1 MVSLGKKMA
10 KLSMKTIL
18 IIGSS
23 GGLGT
28 ALTDY
33 FKTKNYQLVL
43 HYFNHKPLVDVD
55 ENTMLISANIT
66 DEAEV
71 NDMMVKIKERFGK
84 LDVVINNAG
93 VSISEISW
101 KANLSNWDK
110 TIAVNLTGPFL
121 VSKHALPLMRD
132 NNWGRII
139 FISSIVAQTGFVGTS
154 AYAASKAG
162 LLGLTKSLAKEVASK
177 GVTVN
182 AVALG
187 YFNVGMI
194 NDVPEEMQKNII
206 ASIPKKELGNPL
218 QLFETIQFILSDNS
232 DYLTGQTIN
241 LNGGLYMA

>member
-1 MVSLGKKMA
+1 
-10 KLSMKTIL
+10 MKTIL

-28 ALTDY
+28 ALTTF
-33 FKTKNYQLVL
+33 FKTIDCQLAL
-43 HYFNHKPLVDVD
+43 HYFSHKPVVEED
-55 ENTMLISANIT
+55 ENTMLFSANIT
-66 DEAEV
+66 EEQEV
-71 NDMMVKIKERFGK
+71 EEMMLEIKKRFGK
-84 LDVVINNAG
+84 IDIIINNAG
-93 VSISEISW
+93 VSVSEISW
-101 KANLSNWDK
+101 KTNLSNWDK

-121 VSKHALPLMRD
+121 VSKHALPLMRE

-139 FISSIVAQTGFVGTS
+139 FISSIVAQTGFAGTS

-177 GVTVN
+177 GITIN
-182 AVALG
+182 AIALG

-194 NDVPEEMQKNII
+194 DDVPETIQNDIV
-206 ASIPKKELGNPL
+206 ATIPKKVLGSPS
-218 QLFETIQFILSDNS
+218 QLFETIQFIVSENS

>member
-1 MVSLGKKMA
+1 
-10 KLSMKTIL
+10 MKTIL

-33 FKTKNYQLVL
+33 FKTLNYQLVL
-43 HYFNHKPLVDVD
+43 HYFNHKPSLEED

-66 DEAEV
+66 EEDEV
-71 NDMMVKIKERFGK
+71 QNMMGKIESRFGK
-84 LDVVINNAG
+84 LDIVINNAG

-101 KANLSNWDK
+101 KTDLSNWDK

-121 VSKHALPLMRD
+121 VSKHALPLMRKND
-132 NNWGRII
+132 WGRII

-154 AYAASKAG
+154 AYSASKSG

-177 GVTVN
+177 GITVN
-182 AVALG
+182 AIALG

-194 NDVPEEMQKNII
+194 NDVPDEMQKHII
-206 ASIPKKELGNPL
+206 ESIPKKELGKPL
-218 QLFETIQFILSDNS
+218 QLFETIQYVLSNNS

>member
-1 MVSLGKKMA
+1 
-10 KLSMKTIL
+10 MKTIL

-23 GGLGT
+23 GGIGT
-28 ALTDY
+28 ALIDF
-33 FKTKNYQLVL
+33 FKAKNYQLAL
-43 HYFNHKPLVDVD
+43 HYFNNKPLVEEV
-55 ENTMLISANIT
+55 ENIMLVSANIT
-66 DEAEV
+66 VEAEV
-71 NDMMVKIKERFGK
+71 EAMMGKVQNRFGM

-110 TIAVNLTGPFL
+110 TMAVNLTGPFL
-121 VSKHALPLMRD
+121 VSKHALPLMRK

-177 GVTVN
+177 GITIN
-182 AVALG
+182 AIALG

-194 NDVPEEMQKNII
+194 DDVPDEMQKNII
-206 ASIPKKELGNPL
+206 ESIPKKELGSPL
-218 QLFETIQFILSDNS
+218 QLFETVQFILSENS